1 MKNQNPVQ
9 GRTREQQQQLSS
21 GSTAISDQGIGYWFS
36 VLSFPGDV
44 TLGGSVSDFLFYPF
58 PD

>member
-1 MKNQNPVQ
+1 MKNQNPAQ
-9 GRTREQQQQLSS
+9 GRTRELQQLSP

-36 VLSFPGDV
+36 VLSFAGDV
-44 TLGGSVSDFLFYPF
+44 TLGGSVSDFLLYPL